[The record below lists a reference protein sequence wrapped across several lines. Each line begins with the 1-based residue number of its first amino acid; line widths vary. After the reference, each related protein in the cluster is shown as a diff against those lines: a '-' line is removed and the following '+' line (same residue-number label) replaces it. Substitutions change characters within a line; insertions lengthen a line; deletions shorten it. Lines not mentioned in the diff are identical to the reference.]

1 MEKKVSFWP
10 IWDHIQSVR
19 KEKWPKEA
27 IKLANKYLSE
37 DPENVQAY
45 LQLMDIYYVSW
56 ELEKAEKPVDFLLK
70 KNIWEP
76 HVKKSILY
84 YVKALLLAEK
94 LKWAEAKK
102 WIKKALKEEWLNLEY
117 KRLLAVIEFWSWN
130 KSKWYEI
137 IKEIIEEND
146 KIDAEML
153 FNAILMAL
161 DLNYFEDIKKYFQIY
176 ENKEKEITFFWKSKE
191 FYDDRFKDL
200 RNIILDTENSEW

>member
-1 MEKKVSFWP
+1 MEKNFSFWP
-10 IWDHIQSVR
+10 VWDHIQKVR
-19 KEKWPKEA
+19 KEKWPEEA
-27 IKLANKYLSE
+27 IKLANKYLVK

-76 HVKKSILY
+76 YIKKSVLY

-94 LKWAEAKK
+94 LEWAEAKK